1 MYASCIIDINHKNVD
16 RGFTYLVPSDMEAE
30 VKAGVR
36 VLVPFGK
43 GNNVRQAFVLRTTD
57 RCDVRDDRLKS
68 VISLAPRA
76 KNVEQDLI
84 SLAVWMRERYGGT
97 LFQSLSV
104 VLPNKTEVQTRKA
117 RFLILR
123 GTKEALEQ
131 ELQIAGK
138 KKYYARERLLEAL
151 SKDRVL
157 PYQIVSDRLNVPLKA
172 MKPYLDSGLIEL
184 KEAENANVGSEV
196 RDASRKEKDRTKD
209 LVLNDTQKEAV
220 RKILSDP
227 RKVQLL
233 YGVTGSGKTEVYLE
247 LISRILQEGKDAI
260 VLIPEI
266 SLTYQTVMR
275 FYARF
280 GEQVSVV
287 HSRLSKGEKAERF
300 DKARKGEIR
309 VMIGPRSALFTPF
322 QHLGIIIIDEF
333 HDSSYESEQIP
344 KYSAV
349 ETAVE
354 RSGITGAKTVLGSA
368 TPSVSAY
375 HRAVTGEYG
384 LVRLT
389 KRAVEG
395 SVLPKIMVSDM
406 RKELRHGNR
415 SIFSK
420 ALVQKMSDCFKK
432 GDQVMLFLNR
442 RGYSGSVS
450 CRSCGEPVICPH
462 CSVPLSYHRG
472 DRLKCHICGYERSM
486 VEECPSCGSRL
497 IGAFG
502 VGTEKVEQ
510 AVQDLF
516 PGVRTLRMDADTTAG
531 KDAHYKIIEAFRRGD
546 ADVLIGTQMIV
557 KGHDFDRVTLVGIL
571 AADLSLFV
579 PDYRSA
585 ERTFQLLVQAGGR
598 AGRRSAEGECVIQ
611 TYNPEHYAVE
621 SAARQDYEA
630 FYESECLFRREMN
643 YPPFGFFIGMRIYG
657 PEPESC
663 RRVIEDIAQTIRSAF
678 PDVEILGPTEDGP
691 FKVRDQ
697 VRYVCYLKAATL
709 RRLMEAKSRAESLFH
724 EKAGTQ
730 RVYQSFE
737 N

>member
-1 MYASCIIDINHKNVD
+1 
-16 RGFTYLVPSDMEAE
+16 
-30 VKAGVR
+30 
-36 VLVPFGK
+36 
-43 GNNVRQAFVLRTTD
+43 
-57 RCDVRDDRLKS
+57 
-68 VISLAPRA
+68 
-76 KNVEQDLI
+76 
-84 SLAVWMRERYGGT
+84 
-97 LFQSLSV
+97 
-104 VLPNKTEVQTRKA
+104 
-117 RFLILR
+117 
-123 GTKEALEQ
+123 
-131 ELQIAGK
+131 
-138 KKYYARERLLEAL
+138 
-151 SKDRVL
+151 
-157 PYQIVSDRLNVPLKA
+157 
-172 MKPYLDSGLIEL
+172 
-184 KEAENANVGSEV
+184 
-196 RDASRKEKDRTKD
+196 
-209 LVLNDTQKEAV
+209 
-220 RKILSDP
+220 
-227 RKVQLL
+227 
-233 YGVTGSGKTEVYLE
+233 
-247 LISRILQEGKDAI
+247 
-260 VLIPEI
+260 
-266 SLTYQTVMR
+266 
-275 FYARF
+275 
-280 GEQVSVV
+280 
-287 HSRLSKGEKAERF
+287 
-300 DKARKGEIR
+300 
-309 VMIGPRSALFTPF
+309 
-322 QHLGIIIIDEF
+322 
-333 HDSSYESEQIP
+333 
-344 KYSAV
+344 
-349 ETAVE
+349 
-354 RSGITGAKTVLGSA
+354 
-368 TPSVSAY
+368 
-375 HRAVTGEYG
+375 
-384 LVRLT
+384 
-389 KRAVEG
+389 
-395 SVLPKIMVSDM
+395 
-406 RKELRHGNR
+406 
-415 SIFSK
+415 
-420 ALVQKMSDCFKK
+420 MSDCFKK

-598 AGRRSAEGECVIQ
+598 AGRRSSEGECVIQ

-630 FYESECLFRREMN
+630 FYESECLFRREMD

-697 VRYVCYLKAATL
+697 VRYVCYLKAATF
-709 RRLMEAKSRAESLFH
+709 RRLMEAKSRAESLFE